1 MRLFSRKGQPLR
13 REVDFVAK
21 KIIIDTSVHD
31 LHGETVSLDAV
42 EYRPMGTKTR
52 WRAFA
57 TTSTHEAMEF
67 WIFGEHGRMI
77 KASGHGKL
85 PRKAVGKHWVHGIDC
100 VLEWEQQSTHH
111 ARGYRMIGVLQD
123 DGTLVGD
130 PRAVATG

>member
-1 MRLFSRKGQPLR
+1 M
-13 REVDFVAK
+13 
-21 KIIIDTSVHD
+21 HD

-42 EYRPMGTKTR
+42 LYQPMGTKTR

-57 TTSTHEAMEF
+57 KTSTYEDMEF
-67 WIFGEHGRMI
+67 WIFGEHERMI

-100 VLEWEQQSTHH
+100 VLEWEQSASS
-111 ARGYRMIGVLQD
+111 ARGYRMIGVLMD